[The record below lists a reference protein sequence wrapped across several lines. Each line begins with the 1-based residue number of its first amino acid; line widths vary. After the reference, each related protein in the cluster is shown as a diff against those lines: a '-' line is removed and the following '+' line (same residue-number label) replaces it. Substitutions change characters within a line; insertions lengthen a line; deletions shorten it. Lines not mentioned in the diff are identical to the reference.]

1 VNDPGQFPDSVY
13 DRIAV
18 FLPADLR
25 TSFYRYV
32 AHVKTL
38 RPDDDFVVI
47 IQGMGILALLAR
59 QIPEALAEERGKLLT
74 EFAQL
79 CRKHEAGT
87 TRATDDVR
95 TMFSAH
101 QKLLEQNI
109 GTWQSREQQTLRS
122 LENAATD
129 FEKTVAKYLSLLRG
143 TVTEID
149 SATKEYRIAA
159 QRTQNLLLSVDWNRF
174 VWPCVACG
182 LLGALIG
189 LVTGKILGR

>member
-1 VNDPGQFPDSVY
+1 VSDPGQFPDSVY
-13 DRIAV
+13 DRIAA

-74 EFAQL
+74 EYAQL
-79 CRKHEAGT
+79 CRKHEAAT
-87 TRATDDVR
+87 ARATDDVR
-95 TMFSAH
+95 NMFAAH

-109 GTWQSREQQTLRS
+109 GTWQSREQQAVKALDLIANQFKEFTAGSIARLHSTLAG
-122 LENAATD
+122 L
-129 FEKTVAKYLSLLRG
+129 
-143 TVTEID
+143 D
-149 SATKEYRIAA
+149 SAIKEHRSAA
-159 QRTQNLLLSVDWNRF
+159 QAAQNWINRISSRESI
-174 VWPCVACG
+174 WPCIGSAA
-182 LLGALIG
+182 LGALSVFLLRHFWPG
-189 LVTGKILGR
+189 

>member
-13 DRIAV
+13 DRIAA

-74 EFAQL
+74 EFGQL
-79 CRKHEAGT
+79 CRKHEAT
-87 TRATDDVR
+87 TARATDDIR

-109 GTWQSREQQTLRS
+109 GTWQSREQEAVRS
-122 LENAATD
+122 LEKVAGD
-129 FEKTVAKYLSLLRG
+129 FAKAVGHEMARIQTLAG
-143 TVTEID
+143 QID
-149 SATKEYRIAA
+149 GATKEHRATA
-159 QRTQNLLLSVDWNRF
+159 QKAQILLNGIGWNQLF
-174 VWPCVACG
+174 WPCVAS
-182 LLGALIG
+182 LLGGGFIVLAI
-189 LVTGKILGR
+189 VHFLGH

>member
-1 VNDPGQFPDSVY
+1 MNDPGQFPDSVY

-74 EFAQL
+74 EYAQL
-79 CRKHEAGT
+79 CRKHEAAT
-87 TRATDDVR
+87 ARATDDVR
-95 TMFSAH
+95 TMFSAY

-122 LENAATD
+122 LEKASDD
-129 FEKTVAKYLSLLRG
+129 FEKSVTKHLSLLRG
-143 TVTEID
+143 TVTDID
-149 SATKEYRIAA
+149 AATKEHRIAA
-159 QRTQNLLLSVDWNRF
+159 QRAQNLLQSVDWNRLL
-174 VWPCVACG
+174 WPCVACG
-182 LLGALIG
+182 IFGVLVG
-189 LVTGKILGR
+189 LVGGLIFRR

>member
-1 VNDPGQFPDSVY
+1 MSDPAQFPDSVY
-13 DRIAV
+13 DRIAA

-74 EFAQL
+74 EYAQL
-79 CRKHEAGT
+79 CRQHEAAT
-87 TRATDDVR
+87 ARATDDVR
-95 TMFSAH
+95 TIFSAH

-122 LENAATD
+122 IEKASEE
-129 FEKTVAKYLSLLRG
+129 FEKSVTRHLTMLRG
-143 TVTEID
+143 TVAEID
-149 SATKEYRIAA
+149 AATKEHRSAA
-159 QRTQNLLLSVDWNRF
+159 HRAQNLLQSIDWNRL

-182 LLGALIG
+182 FFGVLVG
-189 LVTGKILGR
+189 LVGGLFFRR